1 MHVHD
6 LQPFKWAEFNLTHH
20 ITRLSFGNDYPGL
33 VNPLDNIEKAEGN
46 LIIFTLARTPSHYAV
61 LRQSGPPSARV

>member
-33 VNPLDNIEKAEGN
+33 VNPLDGVAKVEGIPSFS
-46 LIIFTLARTPSHYAV
+46 LFLTLNCP
-61 LRQSGPPSARV
+61 